1 MQESCLNKSRLN
13 YGRRIVDDKTG
24 GPAFPVDSSVQ
35 GMTLLDYFAGQA
47 MPLCTNTNDAGAAKW
62 CYDRAEAMIKEK
74 EKRK

>member
-1 MQESCLNKSRLN
+1 MDNKA
-13 YGRRIVDDKTG
+13 G
-24 GPAFPVDSSVQ
+24 GPAFPSNTVLPDGDGTENTTYYF

-47 MPLCTNTNDAGAAKW
+47 MPLCTNTNDTKAAEW